1 MEQRDEELVITL
13 LPQYPELK
21 AAYEHHK
28 QLKAQVEALQ
38 SKSTLS
44 DEEELEKK
52 NLQKLKLAEKDRIM
66 QILAEH
72 RGEPGSEQ
80 TA

>member
-1 MEQRDEELVITL
+1 MEQRDEELVKAL
-13 LPQYPELK
+13 LPQNAELK
-21 AAYEHHK
+21 AAYEQHK

-38 SKSTLS
+38 SKGSLS
-44 DEEELEKK
+44 EDEELAKK
-52 NLQKLKLAEKDRIM
+52 NLQKLKLAEKDKIM

-72 RGEPGSEQ
+72 RDEPGSEQ